1 MCKRRERKRKCVR
14 SETEKEKE
22 RECVISETEKE
33 KEFVRRDGERENDR
47 MCKKTEIGCLAKE
60 EKENRVE

>member
-33 KEFVRRDGERENDR
+33 KEFVRRDGERE
-47 MCKKTEIGCLAKE
+47 
-60 EKENRVE
+60 

>member
-22 RECVISETEKE
+22 
-33 KEFVRRDGERENDR
+33 FVRRDGERER
-47 MCKKTEIGCLAKE
+47 MIECV
-60 EKENRVE
+60 RRQR